1 MMCPVCKK
9 YFCPLKA
16 MNNYRIAFTR
26 EFFGQTPNEL
36 IEIPENV
43 TEVTCPNCKH
53 DVKIKE
59 D

>member
-1 MMCPVCKK
+1 MMCPVCKS
-9 YFCPLKA
+9 YFCALKA
-16 MNNYRIAFTR
+16 FNDYQINWYR
-26 EFFGQTPNEL
+26 EFFGYTPKQY

>member
-1 MMCPVCKK
+1 MND
-9 YFCPLKA
+9 YNISFC
-16 MNNYRIAFTR
+16 R
-26 EFFGQTPNEL
+26 EIFGYTPKQL